1 MTTKIELALPAVARS
16 ASVTETPLGRLT
28 VPSRAIPERRVMVDP
43 EELSRLRDAARAA
56 AAGAHAPY
64 SGFAVGA
71 ALIMADDADRRVFLG
86 ANVENA
92 SYGGTICAERTAI
105 TQAAAAGFRQ
115 LSVLAVSCSKALHA
129 RLADR
134 SPCGICRQVIAE
146 FAVEMPPSLVLIDS
160 GEDDSLGE
168 ILDLERLLPYPF
180 RLGR

>member
-1 MTTKIELALPAVARS
+1 MTDRIELTLPAVART
-16 ASVTETPLGRLT
+16 AAVTETPLGRLT
-28 VPSRAIPERRVMVDP
+28 VPSRAIPERRVLIDP
-43 EELSRLRDAARAA
+43 AELGRLRDAAREA

-64 SGFAVGA
+64 SKFGVGA
-71 ALIMADDADRRVFLG
+71 ALVMADDGERRIFTG
-86 ANVENA
+86 ANVENS

-105 TQAAAAGFRQ
+105 AQAASAGFRR
-115 LSVLAVSCSKALHA
+115 LSVLAVSCAQALHA

-146 FAVEMPPSLVLIDS
+146 FATDDPPSLVLIDS
-160 GEDDSLGE
+160 GDDDALGE

>member
-1 MTTKIELALPAVARS
+1 MSGKIELTLPAVART

-28 VPSRAIPERRVMVDP
+28 VPSRTIPERRLTVDP
-43 EELSRLRDAARAA
+43 AELARLRDAARTA

-64 SGFAVGA
+64 SGFTVGA
-71 ALIMADDADRRVFLG
+71 ALVMADDPDRRVFTG

-105 TQAAAAGFRQ
+105 AQAASAGFRR
-115 LSVLAVSCSKALHA
+115 LAVLAVSCTQALHA

-146 FAVEMPPSLVLIDS
+146 FATDRPPSLVLIDS
-160 GEDDSLGE
+160 GDDDALGE

-180 RLGR
+180 RLDR